1 MPNMLFQERKPK
13 GYNHT
18 DSQSPRNSP
27 NTIVEQSG
35 TMPRVNSLKIL
46 VIVIFLLTIN
56 FAYAQVQPTLTAVFP
71 QGGQQGRSVEVTL
84 TGTNLG
90 TATAVW
96 FSGKGIT
103 AEIKEKTGQAAVVFN
118 GAGVSGSIPSDAQVL
133 ASVMIAP
140 DAPLGIQQI
149 RVVTPYGVS
158 NAGSFVVGNLREII
172 EEETEE
178 SELETSSTMEAAW
191 LALPVTVNGTIAS
204 IDDEDSF
211 TFQLKK
217 DVRLI
222 CEVAAQQIGSLLDSY
237 LVLRDANGTE
247 VANSGLG
254 NAFDS
259 VLDYTALETGK
270 YTLHIRDIRYKGGD
284 GYAYRLSIGELPYLE
299 TIFPLGGQRG
309 TENTIAVT
317 GANLD
322 TVESIQ
328 VSIGTETQ
336 AGEQSLRVQ
345 TPSGL
350 ATNPH
355 PFAIGNWTEMVEIEP
370 NSTTENANAVTTPI
384 TLNGKIDKPGD
395 VDWFSFE
402 IEEPQLLVFEVEGNK
417 MSSNLDALLTLYGPG
432 KPMEGSEEMA
442 NSERGWETSPAEQV
456 LMVNDDAVSG
466 ADARIDWNFEVAG
479 KYSVAIRDLNKQGG
493 ETYPYRLNIRPLEPD
508 CQLSVVALNIRNQAT
523 AMDNP
528 RVSRGSSVILQVDV
542 TRLDLFDG
550 PIRLLCPDI
559 PKTFDVSPTI
569 IGAAQNR
576 AMLTITAP
584 WDAPL
589 GLMPLS
595 IVGVC
600 AVGGRQIERT
610 ATPSPI
616 LLTVMDAPEFTLTLA
631 EIGLSAVHN
640 KTVDLHVTAK
650 RRDDFVGAIALS
662 VSGLPNR
669 VSALPDP
676 VTTKPVTIAEG
687 ETEVVISVKAGTF
700 ERREEFSVLPAS
712 GTSYISVTGTATVNG
727 EPVKQSTPAI
737 PLTIVEAPFIVTVE
751 PLRFSIVFPAKAARL
766 ETSPASDATAGS
778 EVETVALTET
788 NPVAD
793 TETRKNDDPQT
804 KEAILTLT
812 VVRQGGFTDEITLTP
827 IEVPEGFTTEA
838 VTIPANETEAKVPL
852 KALSSLT
859 PETYEFK
866 FRGSVMI
873 NDKPFEQ
880 DSPIVKV
887 KIIH

>member
-1 MPNMLFQERKPK
+1 MPNTLFRKYK
-13 GYNHT
+13 RKEWKSG
-18 DSQSPRNSP
+18 R
-27 NTIVEQSG
+27 VEEWKRG
-35 TMPRVNSLKIL
+35 GCPSLHPSILPSSLL
-46 VIVIFLLTIN
+46 VIAIFLLTIG

-71 QGGQQGRSVEVTL
+71 QGGQQGRSVDVTL

-118 GAGVSGSIPSDAQVL
+118 GAGVSGSIPSDTQLVAL
-133 ASVMIAP
+133 LTIAS

-149 RVVTPYGVS
+149 RAVTPYGVS

-172 EEETEE
+172 EEETEA
-178 SELETSSTMEAAW
+178 SASETSSTMETDW

-211 TFQLKK
+211 TFQVKK
-217 DVRLI
+217 DTRLI

-237 LVLRDANGTE
+237 LVLRDTNGTE

-259 VLDYTALETGK
+259 VLDYTAPETGK

-309 TENTIAVT
+309 TENTVTVT
-317 GANLD
+317 GANLE

-328 VSIGTETQ
+328 VSIGAETP

-355 PFAIGNWTEMVEIEP
+355 PFTIGNWAEMVETEP
-370 NSTTENANAVTTPI
+370 NNTTGNASAVTTPI
-384 TLNGKIDKPGD
+384 TLNGKIDTSGD
-395 VDWFSFE
+395 VDYFSFE
-402 IEEPQLLVFEVEGNK
+402 IKEPQLLVFEVEALNL
-417 MSSNLDALLTLYGPG
+417 SSKLDALLTLYGPG
-432 KPMEGSEEMA
+432 KPMEASEEMA
-442 NSERGWETSPAEQV
+442 NKGRGWETSPAEQV
-456 LMVNDDAVSG
+456 LMVNDDATN
-466 ADARIDWNFEVAG
+466 ADARIDWNFEAAG
-479 KYSVAIRDLNKQGG
+479 KYSIAIRDLNNQGG

-508 CQLSVVALNIRNQAT
+508 CQLSVVALDIRNRPT

-528 RVSRGSSVILQVDV
+528 RVSRGSSVTLQVDV
-542 TRLDLFDG
+542 TRLDQFAG
-550 PIRLLCPDI
+550 PIRLLCPDL

-584 WDAPL
+584 SDAPL
-589 GLMPLS
+589 GLMPVS

-631 EIGLSAVHN
+631 EIGLSTVHN
-640 KTVDLHVTAK
+640 KTVDLHVTAT
-650 RRDDFVGAIALS
+650 RRDDFVGPIALS

-676 VTTKPVTIAEG
+676 VSKKPVTISEG
-687 ETEVVISVKAGTF
+687 ETEAMILVKAGTF
-700 ERREEFSVLPAS
+700 ERREEFSVLPIP
-712 GTSYISVTGTATVNG
+712 GTNYISVTGTSTVNG
-727 EPVKQSTPAI
+727 ETVKQSTPAI

-751 PLRFSIVFPAKAARL
+751 PLRFSIVFPA
-766 ETSPASDATAGS
+766 TAPPGS

-788 NPVAD
+788 NPATD
-793 TETRKNDDPQT
+793 TETAKAEDPQT

-812 VVRQGGFTDEITLTP
+812 IVRQGGFTDEITLTP
-827 IEVPEGFTTEA
+827 IDVPEGFTTEA

-866 FRGSVMI
+866 FRGAVTI
-873 NDKPFEQ
+873 NDTPFEQ

>member
-1 MPNMLFQERKPK
+1 MPNTLFRKQRRE
-13 GYNHT
+13 
-18 DSQSPRNSP
+18 DW
-27 NTIVEQSG
+27 
-35 TMPRVNSLKIL
+35 KIRILEDWGFLSFPSSVLPSFL
-46 VIVIFLLTIN
+46 VIAISLLTIGS
-56 FAYAQVQPTLTAVFP
+56 AYAQVQPTLTTVFP

-103 AEIKEKTGQAAVVFN
+103 SEIKEKTGQAAVVFN
-118 GAGVSGSIPSDAQVL
+118 GVGVSGSIPSDAQLVAVL
-133 ASVMIAP
+133 TIAS
-140 DAPLGIQQI
+140 DAPLGIQEI
-149 RVVTPYGVS
+149 RAVTPYGVS
-158 NAGSFVVGNLREII
+158 NAGSFVVGNLREIV
-172 EEETEE
+172 EEETTASA
-178 SELETSSTMEAAW
+178 SETASTMETDW

-217 DVRLI
+217 DTRLI

-309 TENTIAVT
+309 TENTVTVT
-317 GANLD
+317 GANLE

-328 VSIGTETQ
+328 VSIGAETP

-350 ATNPH
+350 ATNSH
-355 PFAIGNWTEMVEIEP
+355 PFAIGNWVEMAETEP
-370 NSTTENANAVTTPI
+370 NNTTGNANAVTTPI
-384 TLNGKIDKPGD
+384 TLNGKIDKSGD
-395 VDWFSFE
+395 VDYFSFE
-402 IEEPQLLVFEVEGNK
+402 IEEPQLLVFEVEANK
-417 MSSNLDALLTLYGPG
+417 LSSNLDALLTLYGPG
-432 KPMEGSEEMA
+432 KSMEASEEMA
-442 NSERGWETSPAEQV
+442 WNDNKEQV
-456 LMVNDDAVSG
+456 LMVNDDG
-466 ADARIDWNFEVAG
+466 ITADARIDWNFEEAG
-479 KYSVAIRDLNKQGG
+479 KYSVAIRDLNDQGG

-508 CQLSVVALNIRNQAT
+508 CELSVVALDLRNQAT

-528 RVSRGSSVILQVDV
+528 RVSRGSSVTLQVDV

-550 PIRLLCPDI
+550 PIRLLCPDL

-569 IGAAQNR
+569 VGANQAR

-584 WDAPL
+584 SDASL

-600 AVGGRQIERT
+600 AVRGRQIERV

-631 EIGLSAVHN
+631 EIGLNAIHN
-640 KTVDLHVTAK
+640 KTVDLHVTAT
-650 RRDDFVGAIALS
+650 RRADFVGPIALS

-676 VTTKPVTIAEG
+676 VTDKPVTFAEG
-687 ETEVVISVKAGTF
+687 ETEAMVSVKAGTF
-700 ERREEFSVLPAS
+700 ERREEFSVLPTP

-727 EPVKQSTPAI
+727 ETVKQSTPAI

-751 PLRFSIVFPAKAARL
+751 PLRFSIVFPAT
-766 ETSPASDATAGS
+766 ETSGS
-778 EVETVALTET
+778 EVETVALT
-788 NPVAD
+788 AD
-793 TETRKNDDPQT
+793 TETAKTEDSQT

-812 VVRQGGFTDEITLTP
+812 IVRQGGFTDEITLTP
-827 IEVPEGFTTEA
+827 IDVPEGFTTEA
-838 VTIPANETEAKVPL
+838 VTIPADETEAKVPL
-852 KALSSLT
+852 KALSSLM
-859 PETYEFK
+859 PETYEFR
-866 FRGSVMI
+866 FRGSVTI

>member
-1 MPNMLFQERKPK
+1 MPNTLFRKLSRQVDAPLPDFLMK
-13 GYNHT
+13 H
-18 DSQSPRNSP
+18 SF
-27 NTIVEQSG
+27 
-35 TMPRVNSLKIL
+35 L
-46 VIVIFLLTIN
+46 VIASFLLTIG
-56 FAYAQVQPTLTAVFP
+56 FAYAQVQPTLTTVFP

-118 GAGVSGSIPSDAQVL
+118 GVGVSGSIPSDAQLVAL
-133 ASVMIAP
+133 LTIAQ
-140 DAPLGIQQI
+140 DAPLGIQEI
-149 RVVTPYGVS
+149 RAVTPYGVS
-158 NAGSFVVGNLREII
+158 NAGSFVVGNLREIV
-172 EEETEE
+172 EEEIEASGAE
-178 SELETSSTMEAAW
+178 NSSTMETDW

-204 IDDEDSF
+204 IDDADSF

-217 DVRLI
+217 DARLI
-222 CEVAAQQIGSLLDSY
+222 CEVVAQQIGSLLDSY

-259 VLDYTALETGK
+259 VLDYTTLETGK

-284 GYAYRLSIGELPYLE
+284 GYTYRLSIGELPYLE

-309 TENTIAVT
+309 TENTVTVT

-328 VSIGTETQ
+328 ISIGAETP

-350 ATNPH
+350 TTNPH
-355 PFAIGNWTEMVEIEP
+355 PFDIGNWTEMVETEP
-370 NSTTENANAVTTPI
+370 NNTTGNANAVTAPI

-395 VDWFSFE
+395 VDWFSLE
-402 IEEPQLLVFEVEGNK
+402 IQEPQLLVFEVETLK
-417 MSSNLDALLTLYGPG
+417 LSSKLDALLTLYSLG
-432 KPMEGSEEMA
+432 KPMEASEKMA
-442 NSERGWETSPAEQV
+442 WDDNKEQV
-456 LMVNDDAVSG
+456 LMVNDDAIN
-466 ADARIDWNFEVAG
+466 ADARIDWNFEEAG
-479 KYSVAIRDLNKQGG
+479 KYAIAIRDLNNQGG

-508 CQLSVVALNIRNQAT
+508 CELSLITLDIFNRPSA

-528 RVSRGSSVILQVDV
+528 RVSRGSSVTLQVDV
-542 TRLDLFDG
+542 TRLDQFAG
-550 PIRLLCPDI
+550 PIRLLCPDL

-569 IGAAQNR
+569 VGTNQDR

-584 WDAPL
+584 SDAPL
-589 GLMPLS
+589 GLMPVS

-600 AVGGRQIERT
+600 AVGGRQIERS

-631 EIGLSAVHN
+631 EIGLSTVHN
-640 KTVDLHVTAK
+640 KTVDLHVTAS
-650 RRDDFVGAIALS
+650 RRDDFVGPIALS

-676 VTTKPVTIAEG
+676 VTEKPVTIAEG
-687 ETEVVISVKAGTF
+687 ETEAMISVKAGTF
-700 ERREEFSVLPAS
+700 ERREEFSVLPTP

-727 EPVKQSTPAI
+727 EAVKQSTPAI
-737 PLTIVEAPFIVTVE
+737 PLTIIEAPFIVTVE
-751 PLRFSIVFPAKAARL
+751 PLRFSIVFPAMATAK
-766 ETSPASDATAGS
+766 SDATAGP

-788 NPVAD
+788 TPIAD
-793 TETRKNDDPQT
+793 TEISKNEDSQT

-812 VVRQGGFTDEITLTP
+812 IVRQGGFTDEVTLTP
-827 IEVPEGFTTEA
+827 IDVPEGFITEA
-838 VTIPANETEAKVPL
+838 VTIPADETEAKVPL
-852 KALSSLT
+852 KALNSLT

-866 FRGSVMI
+866 FRGSVTI

-880 DSPIVKV
+880 DSPTIKV

>member
-1 MPNMLFQERKPK
+1 MPNTLFRKHRRRIKAPLPHFLTK
-13 GYNHT
+13 QYG
-18 DSQSPRNSP
+18 
-27 NTIVEQSG
+27 IA
-35 TMPRVNSLKIL
+35 LF
-46 VIVIFLLTIN
+46 IFFLTIG
-56 FAYAQVQPTLTAVFP
+56 FAHAQVQPTLTSVFP

-103 AEIKEKTGQAAVVFN
+103 AEIREKTGQAAVVFN
-118 GAGVSGSIPSDAQVL
+118 GVGVSGSIPSDAQLL
-133 ASVMIAP
+133 AFVTIAP

-149 RVVTPYGVS
+149 RAVTPYGVS
-158 NAGSFVVGNLREII
+158 NAGSFVVGNLREIT
-172 EEETEE
+172 EEKTEE
-178 SELETSSTMEAAW
+178 SGSEGSSTMEADW

-217 DVRLI
+217 DTRLI

-237 LVLRDANGTE
+237 LVLRDTNGTE

-254 NAFDS
+254 DGFDS

-270 YTLHIRDIRYKGGD
+270 YTLYIRDIRYKGGD
-284 GYAYRLSIGELPYLE
+284 GYGYRLSMGELPYLE

-309 TENTIAVT
+309 TENTITVT

-328 VSIGTETQ
+328 VSIGAETS

-355 PFAIGNWTEMVEIEP
+355 PFTIGNWTEMVETEP
-370 NSTTENANAVTTPI
+370 NNTTGNANAVTTPI
-384 TLNGKIDKPGD
+384 TLNGKIDKSGD
-395 VDWFSFE
+395 VDYFSFE
-402 IEEPQLLVFEVEGNK
+402 IEEPQLLVFEVEANK
-417 MSSNLDALLTLYGPG
+417 LSSNLDALLTLYGPG

-442 NSERGWETSPAEQV
+442 WNDSKEQV
-456 LMVNDDAVSG
+456 LMVNDDAISAD
-466 ADARIDWNFEVAG
+466 ADARIDWNFEEAG
-479 KYSVAIRDLNKQGG
+479 KYSVAIQDLNKQGG

-508 CQLSVVALNIRNQAT
+508 CELSVVALNIRNQAT

-528 RVSRGSSVILQVDV
+528 RVNRGSSVTLQVDV

-550 PIRLLCPDI
+550 PIRLLCPDL

-569 IGAAQNR
+569 VGAGQNR

-584 WDAPL
+584 PDAPL
-589 GLMPLS
+589 GLMPVS

-600 AVGGRQIERT
+600 AVGGRQIERI

-640 KTVDLHVTAK
+640 KTVDLHVMAS
-650 RRDDFVGAIALS
+650 RRDDFVGPIALS

-687 ETEVVISVKAGTF
+687 KTEAMITVKAGTF
-700 ERREEFSVLPAS
+700 ERREEFSVLPTP

-727 EPVKQSTPAI
+727 EQVKQSTPAI
-737 PLTIVEAPFIVTVE
+737 PLTIAEAPFIVTVE
-751 PLRFSIVFPAKAARL
+751 PLRFSIVFPA
-766 ETSPASDATAGS
+766 TATAVS
-778 EVETVALTET
+778 EVETAALTET
-788 NPVAD
+788 NATVD
-793 TETRKNDDPQT
+793 TETGKNADPQT

-812 VVRQGGFTDEITLTP
+812 IVRQGGFTGEVTLTP
-827 IEVPEGFTTEA
+827 IDVPEGFTTEA

-852 KALSSLT
+852 KALSSLIA
-859 PETYEFK
+859 ETYEFK

-873 NDKPFEQ
+873 NAKPFEQ

>member
-1 MPNMLFQERKPK
+1 MPNTLFRKRRRRSNGRLEDGKIRHLSFHPSTLPPK
-13 GYNHT
+13 
-18 DSQSPRNSP
+18 SF
-27 NTIVEQSG
+27 
-35 TMPRVNSLKIL
+35 L
-46 VIVIFLLTIN
+46 VIAIFLLTIG
-56 FAYAQVQPTLTAVFP
+56 FAYAQVQPALTTVFP

-118 GAGVSGSIPSDAQVL
+118 GAGVSGSIPSDAQLVAL
-133 ASVMIAP
+133 LTIASN
-140 DAPLGIQQI
+140 APLGIQEI

-158 NAGSFVVGNLREII
+158 NAGNFVIGNLREII
-172 EEETEE
+172 EGETEE
-178 SELETSSTMEAAW
+178 SDSETPSTMDTDW

-217 DVRLI
+217 DARLI

-247 VANSGLG
+247 IANSGLG

-270 YTLHIRDIRYKGGD
+270 YTLYIRDIRYKGGD

-309 TENTIAVT
+309 TENTVTVT
-317 GANLD
+317 GANLE

-328 VSIGTETQ
+328 VSIGPETP

-355 PFAIGNWTEMVEIEP
+355 PFAIGNWAEMMETEP
-370 NSTTENANAVTTPI
+370 NNTTGNANAVTTPI

-395 VDWFSFE
+395 TDWFSFE
-402 IEEPQLLVFEVEGNK
+402 IEEPQLLVFEVESLNL
-417 MSSNLDALLTLYGPG
+417 SSKLDALLTLYGPG
-432 KPMEGSEEMA
+432 KPMEAAAGGK
-442 NSERGWETSPAEQV
+442 NDNKDPV
-456 LMVNDDAVSG
+456 LMVNDDAIN
-466 ADARIDWNFEVAG
+466 ADARIDWNFEDAG
-479 KYSVAIRDLNKQGG
+479 KYSIAIRDLNNQGG

-508 CQLSVVALNIRNQAT
+508 CQLSVVTLDNRNLSSP
-523 AMDNP
+523 MDNP
-528 RVSRGSSVILQVDV
+528 RVSRGSSVTLQVDV
-542 TRLDLFDG
+542 TRLDQFAG
-550 PIRLLCPDI
+550 PIRLLCPDL
-559 PKTFDVSPTI
+559 PKTFDVSSTLV
-569 IGAAQNR
+569 GADQNR

-584 WDAPL
+584 SDAPL
-589 GLMPLS
+589 GLMPVS
-595 IVGVC
+595 IVGIC
-600 AVGGRQIERT
+600 AVGGRQIERS

-640 KTVDLHVTAK
+640 KTVDLHVTAS
-650 RRDDFVGAIALS
+650 RRDDFVGPIALS

-669 VSALPDP
+669 VSALPDL
-676 VTTKPVTIAEG
+676 VTEKPVAIAEG
-687 ETEVVISVKAGTF
+687 ETEAMITVKAGTF
-700 ERREEFSVLPAS
+700 ERREEFSVLPIP

-727 EPVKQSTPAI
+727 EAVKQSTPAI

-751 PLRFSIVFPAKAARL
+751 PLRFSIVFPATG
-766 ETSPASDATAGS
+766 TSAS
-778 EVETVALTET
+778 EVETVALAA
-788 NPVAD
+788 NPTAD
-793 TETRKNDDPQT
+793 TETAKAEDPQT

-812 VVRQGGFTDEITLTP
+812 VVRQGGFTDEIMLAP
-827 IEVPEGFTTEA
+827 IDVPEGFTTEA

-859 PETYEFK
+859 AKTYEFK

-880 DSPIVKV
+880 DSPILKV
-887 KIIH
+887 KIIF